1 MLILP
6 ADARAVFETTVSKLL
21 QRPEL
26 AAKAKPLFAFFH
38 QYESHYGELAQVV
51 KLENRMREAF
61 PDDPKMSSFSQRFA
75 QDSFDPTA
83 IRPLISP
90 AAQTRPKALP
100 SIEGPLSRQ
109 VSPPAIKVTSN
120 MDSPKRPLPLDEPE
134 ADNHRPRKLPRGES
148 PLAGAAGRRLK
159 QNRPPFEGTPLA
171 GPAPFM
177 APPPLPRDVNFLLS
191 IIPPASSYN
200 AMHFKADEI
209 VRILRETPLPTSV
222 AHLPGPLTRGGQATP
237 GFGPPGQYQGMR

>member
-1 MLILP
+1 MLIRLP
-6 ADARAVFETTVSKLL
+6 DARAVFETTVNKLL
-21 QRPEL
+21 QKPEL
-26 AAKAKPLFAFFH
+26 VAKAKPLFAFFH
-38 QYESHYGELAQVV
+38 RYESHYGELAQVV

-61 PDDPKMSSFSQRFA
+61 PDEPRMSSFSQRFT

-90 AAQTRPKALP
+90 ATQTRSKTIP
-100 SIEGPLSRQ
+100 SIDGPPSRH
-109 VSPPAIKVTSN
+109 VSPPAIKVTPN

-134 ADNHRPRKLPRGES
+134 PEAQRPRKLPRGES

-159 QNRPPFEGTPLA
+159 QSRPPFEGTPLA
-171 GPAPFM
+171 GPVPFT
-177 APPPLPRDVNFLLS
+177 APPPLPREVNFLLS
-191 IIPPASSYN
+191 VIPPASAYN

-222 AHLPGPLTRGGQATP
+222 AHMPGSLMRGGQGTP
-237 GFGPPGQYQGMR
+237 GFGPPGPYQGMR